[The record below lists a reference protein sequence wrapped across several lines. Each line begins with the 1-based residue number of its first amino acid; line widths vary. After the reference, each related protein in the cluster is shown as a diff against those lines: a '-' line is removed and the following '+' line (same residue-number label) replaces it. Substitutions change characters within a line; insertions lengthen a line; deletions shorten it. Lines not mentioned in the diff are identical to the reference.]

1 MPLQVAA
8 GVSVFPVQ
16 VAAAHCVPEAYRWH
30 ALAPSQNPV
39 WPQVEAATILHVPVG
54 SAPPTGTAEQVP
66 SLPAT
71 AHELQVPAQEV
82 EQQMLWAQIPELH
95 SLPAAQLAPLGLLPQ
110 VPAGNVQVFGDAQ
123 SAVLAQVILQTL
135 FVVSHP

>member
-1 MPLQVAA
+1 VLQVPVPLQVAA

-39 WPQVEAATILHVPVG
+39 WPQVEA
-54 SAPPTGTAEQVP
+54 
-66 SLPAT
+66 AT